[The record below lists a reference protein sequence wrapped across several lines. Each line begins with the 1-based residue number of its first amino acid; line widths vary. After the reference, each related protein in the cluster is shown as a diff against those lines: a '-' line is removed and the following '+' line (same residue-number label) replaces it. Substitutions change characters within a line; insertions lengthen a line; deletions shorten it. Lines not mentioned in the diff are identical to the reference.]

1 MVTITAETV
10 AAAAG
15 RLQGDGTNP
24 TQSAVRTALGGG
36 SFSTIGPLLHKWR
49 DNQAEAAELAKVD
62 LPDTLAD
69 AGSDLMSRVWKVAIA
84 EAFAGHDALSQRA
97 DPSAGR
103 DRIGFDGK
111 RLIWPRVMDGGFWP
125 VEAYQAIQFWSTVS
139 IFLRASAHGARQQL
153 VFCGDPCVPY
163 LHATRSLLSKRNNR
177 T

>member
-1 MVTITAETV
+1 MYFVLCSIVYYDTIQYIIQYIIQKIHQMVTITAETV

-69 AGSDLMSRVWKVAIA
+69 ADSDLMSRVWKVAIA
-84 EAFAGHDALSQRA
+84 EAFAGHDALR
-97 DPSAGR
+97 
-103 DRIGFDGK
+103 K
-111 RLIWPRVMDGGFWP
+111 ELIQAQ
-125 VEAYQAIQFWSTVS
+125 VETELGLTVS
-139 IFLRASAHGARQQL
+139 G
-153 VFCGDPCVPY
+153 
-163 LHATRSLLSKRNNR
+163 
-177 T
+177 